1 MKNNYTIAELSPHIF
16 WDVNVVALDFEK
28 SKEQIIYKVLEFG
41 ILKDWEIIK
50 NVYGLE
56 IIKQVSLEFRSL
68 DVVTLSFLSNLFQI
82 EKSNFRCYKHKQ
94 LSQNSWNY

>member
-1 MKNNYTIAELSPHIF
+1 MNTIYTISELSPHIF
-16 WDVNVVALDFEK
+16 WDVNIMALDFQK

-41 ILKDWEIIK
+41 VLKDWEIIK

-56 IIKQVSLEFRSL
+56 VIKNVSLGFRSL

-82 EKSNFRCYKHKQ
+82 DKSNFRCYKHKQ
-94 LSQNSWNY
+94 LNQNSWNY